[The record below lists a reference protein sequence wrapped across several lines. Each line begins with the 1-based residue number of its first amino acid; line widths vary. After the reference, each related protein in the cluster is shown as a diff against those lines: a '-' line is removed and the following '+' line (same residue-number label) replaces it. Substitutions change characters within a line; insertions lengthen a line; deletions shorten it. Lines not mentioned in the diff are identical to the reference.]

1 MGILTHSGPAYAC
14 AGVINFA
21 MHCHLLVPDMFWP
34 DRDFS
39 DIYRGLETPALAQLL
54 AKGRRRHAET
64 ASVEAWLCDQFTV
77 ERRQG
82 LPVAPYSLLAD
93 GGVPGAHHW
102 LRADPVH
109 LKLEGGRLTLA
120 DSSMFSIS
128 QQEAASFADSLNAH
142 FCADGLAFSPLRPE
156 RWYLRVEPAP
166 ALETIELAAAAGRSI
181 DDLLPRGADAQTWR
195 ARLNEV
201 QMLLH
206 GHAINEARESAGKLP
221 INSVW
226 IWGGGT
232 MSEVESAPFDAVWS
246 RDPFAAGLAQ
256 AARIAARDLPESA
269 ADLLR
274 ASASE
279 GVNLIVL
286 DRLRG
291 AAQYGDAHGWREG
304 LAQLEREWFVPLL
317 EVLRQERIGMLSV
330 HALGPAGVLS
340 AEVTRGDLRRFWR
353 RVRPLAE
360 FA

>member
-1 MGILTHSGPAYAC
+1 
-14 AGVINFA
+14 
-21 MHCHLLVPDMFWP
+21 MHCHLLVPDLFWP
-34 DRDFS
+34 DREFR

-77 ERRQG
+77 ERRQD

-109 LKLEGGRLTLA
+109 LKLDGGRLALA
-120 DSSMFSIS
+120 DSSTFSIS
-128 QQEAASFADSLNAH
+128 QQEAESFADSLNAH
-142 FCADGLAFSPLRPE
+142 FFDDGLAFCPLRPD

-166 ALETIELAAAAGRSI
+166 ALETTELAAAAGRGI
-181 DDLLPRGADAQTWR
+181 DALLPRGADAQTWR

-206 GHAINEARESAGKLP
+206 GHAVNEARERAGSLP
-221 INSVW
+221 VNSIW

-232 MSEVESAPFDAVWS
+232 MAEVGSAPFDAVWC

-256 AARIAARDLPESA
+256 AARIAAHDLPESA

-274 ASASE
+274 ASASD

-286 DRLRG
+286 DRLRR
-291 AAQYGDAHGWREG
+291 AAQYGDAHGWRED
-304 LAQLEREWFVPLL
+304 LALLEREWFAPLL
-317 EVLRQERIGMLSV
+317 KALRQERIGMLSV
-330 HALGPAGVLS
+330 HALGPAGALS
-340 AEVTRGDLRRFWR
+340 AEVARGDLRRFWR